1 MKRLLLPLFILVAI
15 GQLSVPAMMAW
26 NRAQTLK
33 HGRVWKFKTA
43 PVDPVD
49 AVRGRYVAL
58 QFEAEE
64 VPQNERVNWNR
75 EVYVLLKEDENGF
88 AVVDRLS
95 NEPLK
100 GDNVFRATSRG
111 WWEGKQ
117 RITFPFQKYWLAE
130 QIAPEAENAYRL
142 NSTRT
147 HQNAYVTV
155 RVRNGDAALDQLYID
170 NKPLVEYL
178 RAVEAASKK

>member
-1 MKRLLLPLFILVAI
+1 MKRILLPIFVVVALA
-15 GQLSVPAMMAW
+15 QLSVPAMMAW
-26 NRAQTLK
+26 NRSQTLK

-64 VPQNERVNWNR
+64 VPQNDRINWN
-75 EVYVLLKEDENGF
+75 EDVYVRLKEDADGF

-95 NEPLK
+95 NEPIA
-100 GDNVFRATSRG
+100 DDSAFRAISRG

-117 RITFPFQKYWLAE
+117 RLTFPFQKYWVAE
-130 QIAPEAENAYRL
+130 QVAPEAENAYRL

-147 HQNAYVTV
+147 HQNAFVTV
-155 RVRNGDAALDQLYID
+155 RVRNGDAALEQLYID

-178 RAVEAASKK
+178 RAVQSAH

>member
-1 MKRLLLPLFILVAI
+1 MKRLSILAFVLVAI
-15 GQLSVPAMMAW
+15 AQLSVPAMMAW
-26 NRAQTLK
+26 NRLQTFK

-64 VPQNERVNWNR
+64 VPQAERINWNQK
-75 EVYVLLKEDENGF
+75 VYVVLKEDENGF

-95 NEPLK
+95 NEPVK
-100 GDNVFRATSRG
+100 GDNAFRATSRG

-117 RITFPFQKYWLAE
+117 RVTFPFQKYWVAE

-147 HQNAYVTV
+147 HQNAHVTV
-155 RVRNGDAALDQLYID
+155 RVRDGDAAIEQLYID

-178 RAVEAASKK
+178 RAAAAPQK